1 MSFNTPINN
10 PNCEDPVWKD
20 SYIENPM
27 WSDSYTDDYI
37 KIAEE
42 DQCCKQHNSSFYFI
56 FAFISL
62 LFCGVI
68 FYILFFCNNC

>member
-1 MSFNTPINN
+1 MSSNTPINN

-42 DQCCKQHNSSFYFI
+42 DQCCKQHNSAFYFI
-56 FAFISL
+56 VAFFA
-62 LFCGVI
+62 
-68 FYILFFCNNC
+68 LFFLWSHFLHSFFLQ